1 MYPKVP
7 ANEVQLV
14 EAWMCRSQM
23 HELHTQNPTKRC
35 CFMSGWI
42 MGGEQSW
49 CIWDKAQATPSTTF
63 SLIFQYNSVV
73 LLPCIECFPGFLFP
87 WTHTPNMTG
96 LPMNINH
103 KASLCGGV
111 QRLLK
116 LQSHFWKFSNQPSP
130 HHLGLNELFSQQQL
144 SLLAAKGLSLVDSSL
159 SSHSNAM
166 FGVEVP
172 SWLHIANIS
181 STCDSPDLVFSVSKS
196 LAEKIYYHWEQIRVI
211 EYSN

>member
-1 MYPKVP
+1 MSFILRIQQNVV
-7 ANEVQLV
+7 ALCLDELWEVSNHG
-14 EAWMCRSQM
+14 AY
-23 HELHTQNPTKRC
+23 
-35 CFMSGWI
+35 GI
-42 MGGEQSW
+42 
-49 CIWDKAQATPSTTF
+49 KAQATPSTIF

-87 WTHTPNMTG
+87 WTHTPNMSG

-103 KASLCGGV
+103 KASQCGGV

-196 LAEKIYYHWEQIRVI
+196 LAETIYYHILRTNKSNRVLKLRGMI
-211 EYSN
+211 DNGTLLPFFPPTLHV